1 MSYQYLKLKLLTST
15 QLWIKLLLLVNA
27 ASSNSLVQ
35 RPWSDPWLFS
45 HTSAYLSKQS
55 QFYLE
60 DTSKMKITSYL
71 YYFNPVSS
79 NNHSPCFPP
88 ESPIICSQHSTQ
100 NNLLKLKILPLTFN
114 SPMTSHLLLLFSH
127 SLMSDSLRPH
137 GLQPNRLPCPALS
150 PGVCSNSLSIES
162 VMTSNHLIL
171 CAPFSSCPQ
180 SFLGSGS
187 FPMSQFFTSGG
198 RSIELQ
204 LQHQSF
210 QWILRS
216 ISFRIDWFDLLV
228 VRRTLKSLLQHQ
240 NLNASLHHSAFFMVQ
255 LSHPHKT
262 MEKP

>member
-1 MSYQYLKLKLLTST
+1 M
-15 QLWIKLLLLVNA
+15 QLHL
-27 ASSNSLVQ
+27 SNSLVQ

-180 SFLGSGS
+180 SFPASGS
-187 FPMSQFFTSGG
+187 FPVSWFFASGGQNIGASASASVLPMNIQGWFPLGLTDLISLLSKGLSRVFSSTKIWKHQFFG
-198 RSIELQ
+198 
-204 LQHQSF
+204 
-210 QWILRS
+210 
-216 ISFRIDWFDLLV
+216 
-228 VRRTLKSLLQHQ
+228 
-240 NLNASLHHSAFFMVQ
+240 A
-255 LSHPHKT
+255 
-262 MEKP
+262 

>member
-1 MSYQYLKLKLLTST
+1 MSYRYLKLKLLTST
-15 QLWIKLLLLVNA
+15 QSWIKLLLLVNA

-150 PGVCSNSLSIES
+150 PGVS
-162 VMTSNHLIL
+162 
-171 CAPFSSCPQ
+171 SSCPLKWWCHPTISSSAALF
-180 SFLGSGS
+180 SFCLRS
-187 FPMSQFFTSGG
+187 FPATGSLCI
-198 RSIELQ
+198 RWPKYW
-204 LQHQSF
+204 SF
-210 QWILRS
+210 SFS
-216 ISFRIDWFDLLV
+216 ISLSNVYSGLMMAKRKRFMKDVTFDLSCRL
-228 VRRTLKSLLQHQ
+228 
-240 NLNASLHHSAFFMVQ
+240 
-255 LSHPHKT
+255 
-262 MEKP
+262 